1 MVEFKEHKC
10 DSLSYI
16 SVEPDDF
23 NPNNN
28 YPVLVLLHGFGASMH
43 DLANLSMAIDPDR
56 YIYIFPNGPIE
67 IQVGYG
73 ITGYAW
79 SKINEDETSKQSED
93 TDEILKTLIT
103 DLVGKYG
110 SSPTNTILGGFSQ
123 GGMMSY
129 RLGLPNPDMFAGLIV
144 LSGSVRDE
152 NWVKLRLPDERSQ
165 PIFIAHGTSDVVV
178 GVEDARRSKEFLEQ
192 EGYAPDYHEYPVG
205 HEIVQDEIRDLKKW
219 LDSVLFANSVS

>member
-1 MVEFKEHKC
+1 M
-10 DSLSYI
+10 Y
-16 SVEPDDF
+16 
-23 NPNNN
+23 
-28 YPVLVLLHGFGASMH
+28 
-43 DLANLSMAIDPDR
+43 DLANLSTAIDSDR

-79 SKINEDETSKQSED
+79 SKLNEDEASKQSED
-93 TDEILKTLIT
+93 TDKRLQTLIT
-103 DLVGKYG
+103 DLIAEYG

-129 RLGLPNPDMFAGLIV
+129 RLGLPNPDIFAGLIV

-165 PIFIAHGTSDVVV
+165 PIFISHGTSDGIVP
-178 GVEDARRSKEFLEQ
+178 VEDARRSKEFLEQ
-192 EGYAPDYHEYPVG
+192 EGYRPDYHEYPIG

-219 LDSVLFANSVS
+219 LDSVLLENPVS